1 LAFFNKNTLLK
12 NILTLLLTVVLGG
25 LFQQLLPWYS
35 IALAGFLAA
44 FLAKPSWGGTAFA
57 MGFLGGAL
65 LWGTYSAYLNGQND
79 GLLAMRLGVT
89 LGGLTPNMMIA
100 VTALLG
106 GIYAGLGAICGYWAQ
121 KTLTGSNS
129 DNSVGFS

>member
-1 LAFFNKNTLLK
+1 
-12 NILTLLLTVVLGG
+12 LTAVFGG

-44 FLAKPSWGGTAFA
+44 FLVKPSWAGMAFG
-57 MGFLGGAL
+57 MGLLGGAL
-65 LWGTYSAYLNGQND
+65 LWGVYSAYLSDQND
-79 GLLAMRLGVT
+79 GLLAMRFGIT
-89 LGGLTPNMMIA
+89 LGGITPNMMI
-100 VTALLG
+100 VITALLG

-121 KTLTGSNS
+121 KTLMGSNS